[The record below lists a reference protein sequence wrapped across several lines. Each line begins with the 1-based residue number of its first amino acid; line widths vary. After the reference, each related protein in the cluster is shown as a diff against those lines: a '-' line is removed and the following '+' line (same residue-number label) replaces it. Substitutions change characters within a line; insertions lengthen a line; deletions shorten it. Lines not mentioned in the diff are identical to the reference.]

1 MDAVRPD
8 FKGALIV
15 GRDLMEIRTAP
26 CRPDVI

>member
-8 FKGALIV
+8 FKGVLIV
-15 GRDLMEIRTAP
+15 GRDLMEICTAP